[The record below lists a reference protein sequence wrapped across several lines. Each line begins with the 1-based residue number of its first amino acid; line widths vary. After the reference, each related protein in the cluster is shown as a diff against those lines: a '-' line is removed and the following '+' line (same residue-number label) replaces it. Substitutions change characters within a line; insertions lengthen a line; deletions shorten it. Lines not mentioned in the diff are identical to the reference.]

1 MGNFD
6 MTRIMVG
13 WLICCCFLLTSCV
26 TPGMS
31 SRVGPK
37 VSSEM
42 IETAK
47 VDPRAAKPK
56 LDIIIPAFDPGI
68 PADPDEQEEER
79 IWPELR
85 RAEAVRF
92 ALKLKEKLEAT
103 GQFGAVR
110 VTPSSEATGDLY
122 LMGKIIESNG
132 LDVEIG
138 VDVFDI
144 SGVPWY
150 SEEYEHEVP
159 KNFHQSI
166 RNKDKDP
173 YDPVF
178 EAAAQ
183 DLVER
188 LKSTDATELALLK
201 SVTEMRF
208 GANFSEEAFAEY
220 MKEDNG
226 RIELVS
232 LPSEADPML
241 QRVRAIRVRDQLY
254 VDNLQ
259 QHYEAFNA
267 KMSPSYSV
275 WLKQSQE
282 AEIALDEAESR
293 QTTQVVGGALLA
305 ILGVGLA
312 VASQNSGNAGRS
324 AGAMIGAGAAGVGSV
339 MLFSESFK
347 SGNETKFHAE
357 TLEELGKS
365 LDSELAPQV
374 VEFEGQTK
382 ELTGSAETQ
391 FSEWRHFLKEIY
403 DQEKTPEKQL

>member
-1 MGNFD
+1 MRKMLGLLVSF
-6 MTRIMVG
+6 
-13 WLICCCFLLTSCV
+13 CFLLTSCV

-31 SRVGPK
+31 TRVGPK

-42 IETAK
+42 MAAAK
-47 VDPRAAKPK
+47 VDPVAAKPK
-56 LDIIIPAFDPGI
+56 LDVIIPVFDPGI
-68 PADPDEQEEER
+68 PASYEEQKEER

-110 VTPSSEATGDLY
+110 VAPGTEATGDLY
-122 LMGKIIESNG
+122 VMGKIIESNG
-132 LDVEIG
+132 LDVEIE
-138 VDVFDI
+138 VEVFDI
-144 SGVPWY
+144 SGVKWY
-150 SEEYEHEVP
+150 DEDYDHEVP
-159 KNFHQSI
+159 ENFHQSI

-178 EAAAQ
+178 EEAAA
-183 DLVER
+183 DLVAK
-188 LKSTDATELALLK
+188 LKSADATELALLK

-208 GANFSEEAFAEY
+208 GANFSEEAFAEH
-220 MKEDNG
+220 MKSSNG

-232 LPSEADPML
+232 LPAENDPMVE
-241 QRVRAIRVRDQLY
+241 RIRAIRVRDQLY
-254 VDNLQ
+254 IDNLQ
-259 QHYEAFNA
+259 QHYESFNA
-267 KMSPSYSV
+267 QMSPSYAV
-275 WLKQSQE
+275 WLKQAQE
-282 AEIALDEAESR
+282 AEIAYSEAKSR
-293 QTTQVVGGALLA
+293 QTAQVVGGVLLA

-312 VASQNSGNAGRS
+312 AASHNSGNYARS
-324 AGAMIGAGAAGVGSV
+324 TGAMVGAGAAGIGSI

-347 SGNETKFHAE
+347 TSNETKFHAE

-382 ELTGSAETQ
+382 ELTGSAEKQ

-403 DQEKTPEKQL
+403 DQEKTPQRQL